1 MAWEVLDSRG
11 RPTIRVA
18 VESGDKRGVF
28 TVPAGASTGSHEA
41 AERRDDDTRFGGDGV
56 SNAIQTINKTIKS
69 IVTGR
74 DVSDQEGIDA
84 TIVNHDGSENLSN
97 FGANAVLGVSGAV
110 LRTACACSGEP
121 LYRYI
126 SEDKECQLP
135 MPMINIISGG
145 LHARG
150 GIDIQDFLVIPHGWQ
165 SFDRCLEAAWDVRQ
179 AVYDRILTDGHRP
192 LVADEGG
199 FAPPLQDAE
208 AAFDMLVDGITT
220 AGYSPGGEISL
231 AVDIASTHFH
241 DPDSGMYELQS
252 TGEHLASREMANRV
266 VRWTKKYPLASVE
279 DPLAE
284 DDWEGWKHLTARI
297 DSNIQILGDDLIVTN
312 KRRLERAVDTE
323 TANAVL
329 VKPNQA
335 GTITRTLDVVAHA
348 HKEGIAPVISA
359 RSGDTCDTTIA
370 DLAVGLRSGQ
380 IKVGS
385 LARSERLAKYN
396 RLLEIARFG
405 HPAQPKFDDLPT

>member
-1 MAWEVLDSRG
+1 
-11 RPTIRVA
+11 VA
-18 VESGDKRGVF
+18 VESGDNRGVF

-41 AERRDDDTRFGGDGV
+41 VERRDGDTRFGGDGV
-56 SNAIQTINKTIKS
+56 STAIQTIYNNIEP

-110 LRTACACSGEP
+110 LRTACSCAGEP

-126 SEDKECQLP
+126 AEVKECQLP
-135 MPMINIISGG
+135 MPMVNIISGG

-150 GIDIQDFLVIPHGWQ
+150 GIEIQDFLVIPHGCQ

-179 AVYDRILTDGHRP
+179 AVQDRIMTDGHRP

-199 FAPPLQDAE
+199 FAPPLQNAE
-208 AAFDMLVDGITT
+208 AAFEMLVDGITT

-231 AVDIASTHFH
+231 AVDIASTHFY
-241 DPDSGMYELQS
+241 DPDSGMYNLQS
-252 TGEHLASREMANRV
+252 TTEHLASREMADRV

-297 DSNIQILGDDLIVTN
+297 DPDIQILGDDLIVTN
-312 KRRLERAVDTE
+312 KRRLERAIDTE

-348 HKEGIAPVISA
+348 HDESIAPVISA

-405 HPAQPKFDDLPT
+405 DPAQPKFDDLSTK